1 MRAFYTD
8 GASKHNGKAGQQK
21 AYICVTDEDGKAIVD
36 KFIGNHT
43 NIEAEGYALIACFE
57 YIYKNGIKD
66 AEVRTDSKFWAD
78 AIYGK
83 WKLKKPHLFPIRD
96 RLYKGYDYLNL
107 SGSVLTIK
115 WVNREESKAGW
126 HLENQYKTKAQQKKN
141 TPPITPIVK

>member
-21 AYICVTDEDGKAIVD
+21 AYICVTNEDGEAIVD

-57 YIYKNGIKD
+57 YIYTNSIKT

-78 AIYGK
+78 AITRS

-96 RLYKGYDYLNL
+96 RLYKGYNFLNTNGWKL
-107 SGSVLTIK
+107 NIVWIP
-115 WVNREESKAGW
+115 REESKAGW
-126 HLENQYKTKAQQKKN
+126 HLENQYKTKAQQKRN